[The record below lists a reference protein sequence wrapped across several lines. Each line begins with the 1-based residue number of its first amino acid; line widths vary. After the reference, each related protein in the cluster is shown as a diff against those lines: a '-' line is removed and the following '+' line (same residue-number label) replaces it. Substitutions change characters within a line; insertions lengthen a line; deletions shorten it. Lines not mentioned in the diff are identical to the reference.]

1 MKIRLAGFL
10 GFFVLLAIAVFFS
23 QKIEYRPYSRAFMG
37 GEPGRAAFLA
47 ASGNSAAKALMVC
60 SHGTNSHKE
69 VFLPIATIMAMHGVE
84 SIIIDSSILSTDEGI
99 SRRVEEI
106 QSVKNSLTQG
116 RRSSANIIA
125 LGHSDGGPPS
135 LAFMSAAKPE
145 TGAVLILGSQL
156 SERIP
161 QGIPTRGFV
170 GGFDQIFPAA
180 DVIKDFKKLASGSDP
195 VRVSWLS
202 DHFTE
207 QYDPVLLAALSDA
220 ISGKNSISPFRV
232 GFGLFAFAVAILLA
246 LAAGMVT
253 GAPEGERGCYTL
265 GMALFVGIFLWSG
278 PKEILQTMPL
288 PSVLLL
294 FYLLGLNCGFV
305 PCWKHLK
312 PCLVFFVLMEV
323 NVVLGTTFFWENF
336 GEAMPWLPAFL
347 LWYPFA
353 WVCKLGLFGF
363 SLMHR
368 AFPVW
373 MIDWHLPWLALALLP
388 LIISRGI
395 IPHFLDFLLPVVT
408 PDASSVSDAVEV
420 SLKVDS
426 QAGRQQLR
434 FAAVLMAV
442 MLILWGVRFS
452 QGMIQ
457 AEILQA
463 VAGNFM
469 RTLLLP
475 CFYLI
480 YLVFRKKQNRQT
492 C

>member
-1 MKIRLAGFL
+1 MKIRLASFVC
-10 GFFVLLAIAVFFS
+10 FFILLAISIFFS
-23 QKIEYRPYSRAFMG
+23 QKFEYRPYLHVFTGS
-37 GEPGRAAFLA
+37 EPSRAAFLA
-47 ASGNSAAKALMVC
+47 ASGNSSARALIIC

-69 VFLPIATIMAMHGVE
+69 VFLPVATIMAVHGAE
-84 SIIIDSSILSTDEGI
+84 SILIDSSILSTDEGI
-99 SRRVEEI
+99 SRRVDEI
-106 QSVKNSLTQG
+106 KSVKSILTQG
-116 RRSSANIIA
+116 RRSSSNVIA

-135 LAFMSAAKPE
+135 LAFMSATASN
-145 TGAVLILGSQL
+145 TGATLILGSQL

-180 DVIKDFKKLASGSDP
+180 DVIKDFKKLASSSEP
-195 VRVSWLS
+195 VCVSWLS

-207 QYDPVLLAALSDA
+207 QYDPVLLSALSDA
-220 ISGKNSISPFRV
+220 IWGKNSISPFRV
-232 GFGLFAFAVAILLA
+232 GLGLFAFAAAILFA
-246 LAAGMVT
+246 LAAGMAT
-253 GAPEGERGCYTL
+253 GAPEGERGCYAW
-265 GMALFVGIFLWSG
+265 GIALFVLISMGSG
-278 PKEILQTMPL
+278 QKEILQSMPL
-288 PSVLLL
+288 PAVLLL

-305 PCWKHLK
+305 PGWKHLK
-312 PCLVFFVLMEV
+312 PCLIFFVLMEI
-323 NVVLGTTFFWENF
+323 NVVLGTAFFWENL
-336 GEAMPWLPAFL
+336 GEALPWLPAFL

-373 MIDWHLPWLALALLP
+373 MVDCNLPWLILTILP

-395 IPHFLDFLLPVVT
+395 VPHFIGFLMPT
-408 PDASSVSDAVEV
+408 ASPDAATTA
-420 SLKVDS
+420 LKVDKPE
-426 QAGRQQLR
+426 GHKQLR
-434 FAAVLMAV
+434 FALALMAV
-442 MLILWGVRFS
+442 MVIFWGIRFS

-475 CFYLI
+475 CSYLI
-480 YLVFRKKQNRQT
+480 FQVLRKQ
-492 C
+492 